1 MQHILFVITSFRHG
15 GTNKSLENLLSLI
28 DVDSYQVDV
37 FAMEHYG
44 PYKDMLPNC
53 TILQEDKWLSGLI
66 AHWDDTKGWA
76 KVRSLAVKLWRNIAG
91 YVNVKAADYL
101 YKKRVNRLGETKKYD
116 AIIAYSEG
124 VPTAFVS
131 HLNHKNKIAW
141 IHCDYSSYM
150 TLNNHPNETEIY
162 KTYKSIV
169 CVSEY
174 TKGEFVKI
182 MPVMEANTFSL
193 HNLLNVTEIKKMA
206 KEKIT
211 DTKFTTKSFTIL
223 SVGRIDVVKRF
234 DKIPEIAA
242 ILRDR
247 EIDFVWYLIGSTGN
261 DNSRVLLE
269 ENIRKYKVE
278 EVFRWLGVK
287 DNPYPYMIKSDLLIM
302 LSRSEACPY
311 VLNEARILGLPVIT
325 TNYGS
330 AIEFINDGVNGII
343 TPIVSMADV
352 IEKII
357 TNKELY
363 YSIKQQLLANEYDN
377 KELLDTFYSFIG

>member
-1 MQHILFVITSFRHG
+1 MKNILFVITSFRHG
-15 GTNKSLENLLSLI
+15 GTNKSLENLFSLL
-28 DVDSYQVDV
+28 DTEKYQIDV
-37 FAMEHYG
+37 FAMEHFG
-44 PYKDMLPNC
+44 PYNSMLSNC
-53 TILQEDKWLSGLI
+53 TILPKDKWLHAFISQFR
-66 AHWDDTKGWA
+66 DTKGTTKLRSMTL
-76 KVRSLAVKLWRNIAG
+76 KVLRKLLAGLG
-91 YVNVKAADYL
+91 LDLSEYL
-101 YKKRVNRLGETKKYD
+101 YKNAVRTISKNKTYD
-116 AIIAYSEG
+116 TVVAFSEG
-124 VPTAFVS
+124 APTAFAQ
-131 HLNHKNKIAW
+131 HFKTKNKIAW
-141 IHCDYSSYM
+141 IHCDYKSYM
-150 TLNNHPNETEIY
+150 SLNNHPDETEIY
-162 KTYKSIV
+162 KTFRSIV

-182 MPVMEANTFSL
+182 MPVMEANTLSL

-302 LSRSEACPY
+302 PSRSEACPY

-343 TPIVSMADV
+343 TPIESMADV
-352 IEKII
+352 IEMII